1 MNEYLEIALILF
13 GRLAI
18 TVFAEGV
25 LTAIWFKNGRMV
37 YFSVLCNLITNPALN
52 ILVIAAV
59 SAFGAA
65 AYVPAVALMEL
76 AVVAVEA
83 YIWRSLCRFSWG
95 KALWIAFITNL
106 LSFGAGLAA
115 QSAFRGAWVS

>member
-13 GRLAI
+13 ASLAI

-65 AYVPAVALMEL
+65 AYVSAVALMEL

>member
-13 GRLAI
+13 ASLAI

-76 AVVAVEA
+76 AVFAVEA